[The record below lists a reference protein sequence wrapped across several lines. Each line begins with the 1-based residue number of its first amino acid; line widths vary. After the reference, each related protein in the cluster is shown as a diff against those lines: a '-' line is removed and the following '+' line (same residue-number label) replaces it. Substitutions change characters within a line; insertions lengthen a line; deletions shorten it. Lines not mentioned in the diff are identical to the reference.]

1 VSTLRLLGLST
12 SFPLRPD
19 GCAGVF
25 VQRLYQN
32 LPDHWRV
39 EVVCPDDD
47 CLVLTQSHPGHHEG
61 DRLRIHPVR
70 YAPRA
75 WQVLAQQSGG
85 VMSGLRSAP
94 WRTLLLPL
102 LLLGMAWRCL
112 RLARHADLIHA
123 NWAICG
129 VIASLAGRLTRRPV
143 VTTLRGDDVSGET
156 RSWIKRK
163 LLDAAVNGSH
173 SIVCVSEAM
182 ATQLRARYARRAR
195 DIHVCL
201 NGIDETFLKVTHTP
215 DMAGKLRVVAIGSLI
230 PRKGYDVL
238 IDAVARMRH
247 RDQIQ
252 VRIAGGGPE
261 RLRLLQR
268 AIDLGVA
275 DRFDLVGELA
285 PECIPQFL
293 VDADAFVLSSRSEGR
308 PNVVIEALAAGLPVV
323 CSVLP
328 GVEGLVEP
336 GENGWLVDVG
346 DIAGFAQALD
356 QVCADPQERAR
367 RGAIARERMLRSPW
381 GWSMA
386 GSCYDQVFRSALKL
400 QREGIR

>member
-1 VSTLRLLGLST
+1 MSTLRLLGLST
-12 SFPLRPD
+12 SFPLRTD

-32 LPDHWRV
+32 LPDYWQV
-39 EVVCPDDD
+39 EVVCPDDNSP
-47 CLVLTQSHPGHHEG
+47 VLMQPQPGHQEG

-94 WRTLLLPL
+94 WRALLLPL

-112 RLARHADLIHA
+112 RLAQHADLIHA

-129 VIASLAGRLTRRPV
+129 VIASLVGRLTRRPV

-156 RSWIKRK
+156 RSWMKRR

-182 ATQLRARYARRAR
+182 ATQLRARYMHRAQ

-201 NGIDETFLKVTHTP
+201 NGIDETFLKVAHSSG
-215 DMAGKLRVVAIGSLI
+215 MAGKLRVVAIGSLI
-230 PRKGYDVL
+230 SRKGYDVL

-252 VRIAGGGPE
+252 VKIAGDGPE
-261 RLRLLQR
+261 RLRLLQQ
-268 AIDLGVA
+268 ATDLGVA

-285 PECIPQFL
+285 PKCIPQFL

-328 GVEGLVEP
+328 GVEGLVES

-346 DIAGFAQALD
+346 DVAGFAEALD
-356 QVCADPQERAR
+356 QACADPRERAR
-367 RGAIARERMLRSPW
+367 RGDTARERMLRSPW
-381 GWSMA
+381 SWSGA
-386 GSCYDQVFRSALKL
+386 GSCYDRVFRSALKL
-400 QREGIR
+400 QREGVR